1 MSTVTK
7 KDLVLNVSEK
17 THTNAVVVQDVVQAL
32 FDEMNAQLGQGNRI
46 ELRDFGVFSFKK
58 RAARTGHNPRT
69 LEKVQVSEK
78 VVVSFKMGKKMK
90 EIVNKILEAQ
100 SESQQAQASPAPESL
115 PSSSAE
121 LGGSSDESGSTVP
134 EASNQGGAG
143 ESSSSSDEGTS

>member
-90 EIVNKILEAQ
+90 EMVNQILEAH
-100 SESQQAQASPAPESL
+100 SESQQAQDSPVPAP
-115 PSSSAE
+115 SAG

-134 EASNQGGAG
+134 EVSNQGGAE